1 MIYILVLFA
10 LSLFVFSIFLNAK
23 ISMPPTC
30 RIADEQVILAKL
42 LLNSYLKRL
51 ILLIILLSFAVL
63 GITALSYLQI
73 LLNGWNSFYFSY
85 IESNSLFLSFIFS
98 IMIILF
104 PAETFLLWY
113 SYNHLTREEF
123 QLLISYEQKIIG
135 FNFPKNISRIIFLI
149 SLLLG
154 LIGNYLIWSC
164 YTCLTSNNIY
174 YNHIFEH
181 SPHNYYNRKLCL
193 RIPAPQN
200 YTYDEVSGFYIASYL
215 TDKVSTKEIWIL
227 EMNDGTIITLFDL
240 SPSQVM
246 RILSLTGLEKVEP
259 LPDRLK

>member
-1 MIYILVLFA
+1 MQ
-10 LSLFVFSIFLNAK
+10 N
-23 ISMPPTC
+23 C
-30 RIADEQVILAKL
+30 RRTSDPRQVVAE
-42 LLNSYLKRL
+42 L
-51 ILLIILLSFAVL
+51 ILKASYSSYYFIIFCCSRIL
-63 GITALSYLQI
+63 TALSYLQI

-200 YTYDEVSGFYIASYL
+200 YTYDEVSGFLYS
-215 TDKVSTKEIWIL
+215 IL
-227 EMNDGTIITLFDL
+227 LN
-240 SPSQVM
+240 
-246 RILSLTGLEKVEP
+246 
-259 LPDRLK
+259 